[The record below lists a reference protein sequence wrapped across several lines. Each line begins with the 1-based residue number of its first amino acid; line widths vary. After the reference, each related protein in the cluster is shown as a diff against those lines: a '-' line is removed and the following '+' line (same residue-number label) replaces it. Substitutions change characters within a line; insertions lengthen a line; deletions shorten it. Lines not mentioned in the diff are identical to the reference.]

1 MARSRADGDGESR
14 RGVRG
19 AVLFLGV
26 VMAAVATG
34 FLVVTEDPKLLRLG
48 IVGALWAFVLAAIA
62 VPRRRRDDGGSEQ
75 MRELELRRTYE
86 LELEREVA
94 ARREYEM
101 QLEVYLRRELD
112 RGVREEVESLRQ
124 EVLALRGD
132 VIERLDGELRMERI
146 ETTRLIGGSLRAL
159 REEARRLGITF
170 GDDSR
175 QFDESEPARELSPTP
190 NGAPDRPGN
199 GGYLPDRAG
208 PPEYP
213 NGDGGDYAD
222 GEGQAGRPVPSGLV
236 SEQVYRTFAA
246 TDTGRSGEDSAY
258 NISPPGDLP
267 PPAPNGPV
275 PQPREPSYPPPPAGT
290 VFPLGEGDYPEPDY
304 TGSYPGGPEPGTEPA
319 GYPAAPDY
327 AGGYAAPYPGDP
339 VGYAAASYPG
349 GPDPSA
355 GQGGY
360 PPGDDY
366 YAQPGGYPPP
376 QQEDRWSGV
385 PGGPPGGQPEP
396 WLPAQEPPVR
406 PRTPYDIP
414 DTGRPDPR
422 DGAAAGPPYGSQPA
436 SPFRGGGEPPVYPGA
451 QPPAPPPAGPGV
463 DEYGRPRGRDE
474 LDRILTGNPPPAQR
488 PEQDDDDTGRRRRY
502 RDEDEPN
509 EVLSRLLG
517 RE

>member
-1 MARSRADGDGESR
+1 VFVMARSRADGDGESR

-19 AVLFLGV
+19 AVLFLGI

-62 VPRRRRDDGGSEQ
+62 VPRRRRDDGGAER

-124 EVLALRGD
+124 EVQALRGD

-175 QFDESEPARELSPTP
+175 PFDEAEPARELSPTP
-190 NGAPDRPGN
+190 NGEPDRPGN
-199 GGYLPDRAG
+199 GYLPDHAA
-208 PPEYP
+208 PPDYQ
-213 NGDGGDYAD
+213 NGT
-222 GEGQAGRPVPSGLV
+222 GEPDRPVPSGLV
-236 SEQVYRTFAA
+236 AEQVYRTFAA

-258 NISPPGDLP
+258 NIAPPADLPAPAGPPPGVP
-267 PPAPNGPV
+267 P
-275 PQPREPSYPPPPAGT
+275 PREPAYPAAGAA
-290 VFPLGEGDYPEPDY
+290 FPLGEGEYDESGYP
-304 TGSYPGGPEPGTEPA
+304 GSYPGGPEPGTEPG
-319 GYPAAPDY
+319 GYPAGPDY

-349 GPDPSA
+349 GPDPAA
-355 GQGGY
+355 GPGGY

-366 YAQPGGYPPP
+366 YAEPGGYPPP
-376 QQEDRWSGV
+376 QEDRWAGIQQGS
-385 PGGPPGGQPEP
+385 QADP
-396 WLPAQEPPVR
+396 WLPAQEPPPAR
-406 PRTPYDIP
+406 PRSPYDIP
-414 DTGRPDPR
+414 DTGRPDSR
-422 DGAAAGPPYGSQPA
+422 GAPPGPPYGSQPA
-436 SPFRGGGEPPVYPGA
+436 SPFRAPGESPVYPGA
-451 QPPAPPPAGPGV
+451 QPPAPPPAGPEV
-463 DEYGRPRGRDE
+463 DEYGRPRGSDE
-474 LDRILTGNPPPAQR
+474 LDRILTGNPVPSQR
-488 PEQDDDDTGRRRRY
+488 SEPDDDETGRRRRY